1 MLTRDEIMK
10 CEDIFTETV
19 DVPEWGGSVL
29 VKALSGRERDD
40 WEATFVDHSGKKAKV
55 RAENV
60 RARLAVRTI
69 VDANGKRFFSDGDA
83 EMLGEKSAAALERI
97 YAVAARLSGIGA
109 ADVRN
114 SQKTQAAA
122 RAALLVPFSPRARNV
137 GSPGSTR
144 NRQPRVFRMACVL
157 RS

>member
-10 CEDIFTETV
+10 CEDIFTQTV

-69 VDANGKRFFSDGDA
+69 VDANGKRYFSDGDA

-109 ADVRN
+109 ADVEELAKN
-114 SQKTQAAA
+114 S
-122 RAALLVPFSPRARNV
+122 
-137 GSPGSTR
+137 GSGPSGASGS
-144 NRQPRVFRMACVL
+144 V
-157 RS
+157 